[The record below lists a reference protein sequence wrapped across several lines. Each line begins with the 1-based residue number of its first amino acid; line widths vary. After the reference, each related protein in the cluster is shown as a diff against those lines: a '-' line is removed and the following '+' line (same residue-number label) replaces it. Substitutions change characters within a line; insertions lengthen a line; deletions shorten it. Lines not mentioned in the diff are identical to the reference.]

1 MYSNLNFNFFLVD
14 DEKDKKEEKLVPE
27 KVLAIIEEA
36 YPNSLTIDDMSRR
49 FKSETEVVRNMVLE
63 LVNKKL
69 VKPVGVG
76 VPGAAGLDSAAGI
89 FICILKPKVNFYHCT
104 PIYIVLS
111 FGIFKQMATAVDRK
125 IFIR

>member
-1 MYSNLNFNFFLVD
+1 M
-14 DEKDKKEEKLVPE
+14 PE

-89 FICILKPKVNFYHCT
+89 FICNSKTKSEFLSLHPHLHRGCPIIIWTDVLHQTSKTIGPRVKSQARGQNNWSRALK
-104 PIYIVLS
+104 
-111 FGIFKQMATAVDRK
+111 
-125 IFIR
+125 